1 MSQNP
6 FVAVSGNRKSTQV
19 ALLHAIAPSGDVVP
33 VKVAEDG
40 SLTPGGMA
48 IPPHDYILN
57 SYHGTTNNLAT
68 VVYKSGGAGGTTVAT
83 LTLAYVGGV
92 PVSDNAKLL
101 SVTRS

>member
-1 MSQNP
+1 MSEPIVEVGGYTKPLNANVMVGVTP
-6 FVAVSGNRKSTQV
+6 EG
-19 ALLHAIAPSGDVVP
+19 VP
-33 VKVAEDG
+33 TPIKVTSDG
-40 SLTPGGMA
+40 SISPGGMA
-48 IPPHDYILN
+48 IPLHDYILN